1 MATRTEVSQLVTS
14 ISIPREEFLA
24 KIVQNRS
31 LKKNDYVVLLF
42 LLTQLE
48 GWNSMQRKLKDN
60 RTLDPLNYRKISVS
74 DVSAN
79 LYLPKEE
86 VRRSIRRLM
95 EEGIL
100 ERGSSAIVS
109 KGYRFTF

>member
-1 MATRTEVSQLVTS
+1 MATRSEISQLTTT

-31 LKKNDYVVLLF
+31 LKKKDYIVLLF

-48 GWNSMQRKLKDN
+48 GWNSMQRKLRDN
-60 RTLDPLNYRKISVS
+60 RTLDPLNFKRINIA
-74 DVSAN
+74 DVSTN
-79 LYLPKEE
+79 LYLSKEE
-86 VRRSIRRLM
+86 VRASIRRLLDQ
-95 EEGIL
+95 GIL